1 MAVKFYILP
10 EKSLCIVQYHGHVTI
25 SETME
30 EAQRCASH
38 PDFSPSFRHLFDFS
52 KVESHQ
58 EEMVEFF
65 TMQAA
70 MVDMYLPT
78 NGELL
83 AVFLVGS
90 PSSHEMVNMVRKTWE
105 GLDAIIIRI
114 QESEAE
120 ALALLG
126 LRDTTINDLIAMAR
140 T

>member
-30 EAQRCASH
+30 EAQKCASH
-38 PDFSPSFRHLFDFS
+38 PDFSPSFRQLFDFS

-65 TMQAA
+65 SMQAA

-78 NGELL
+78 KGELL
-83 AVFLVGS
+83 AIFLVGS
-90 PSSHEMVNMVRKTWE
+90 EASQEMANMVRKTWD
-105 GLDAIIIRI
+105 GLDAVIIRI
-114 QESEAE
+114 LESEAE
-120 ALALLG
+120 VMTLLG
-126 LRDTTINDLIAMAR
+126 VTEATIDELIAKAR